1 MGDRRVPGRQRV
13 PGRSITE
20 GRRRPVMLSSVA
32 AGDFANLEA
41 RAKEP
46 LITGLSRLA
55 AGSLEGEP
63 LVNGSLGEQ
72 GYKYFVSGDLRAV
85 YREMS
90 PDELVKQGFE
100 ERLARQGGI
109 FVVDI
114 LSTHESV

>member
-1 MGDRRVPGRQRV
+1 MVDRRVPGA
-13 PGRSITE
+13 SIAE

-32 AGDFANLEA
+32 VGDFANLEK
-41 RAKEP
+41 RAKRP
-46 LITGLSRLA
+46 LIAGLQRLA
-55 AGSLEGEP
+55 AGSLEGER

-72 GYKYFVSGDLRAV
+72 GYKYFVAGDLRAV

-90 PDELVKQGFE
+90 PDELMNQGFE

-114 LSTHESV
+114 LPTHESA